1 MKEVF
6 NGECV
11 ISLVIANRNAKNNHY
26 LQASF
31 PEYASHLLLVDQTGS
46 PAPTTCHW
54 LSPC

>member
-11 ISLVIANRNAKNNHY
+11 ISLVAANRNAKNNDY
-26 LQASF
+26 LQAGF
-31 PEYASHLLLVDQTGS
+31 PEYASHLLLVRQTGS

-54 LSPC
+54 LMW